1 MQEAIVEGIAEEMR
15 RDRDVFIMGLDIGR
29 FGGPLHSCKGLWDE
43 FGAGGRVIDT
53 PISEGAIVGAGV
65 GAALAGKR
73 PIVDIMFLEYL
84 PLVIQQLGCDGG
96 AMHYYSGG
104 KARVPLVVRG
114 KYGVGPFHGHTYDFH
129 SWLMHTPGVKIVVP
143 SCASDAKGLMK
154 AAIRDD
160 SPVFFMEHMGLY
172 HGERETMPAGDVVVP
187 IGLAAVKRAGRDLT
201 VVASAAMVRKALAAA
216 RTLAADG
223 IEAEVIDLRSI
234 VPLDEATILE
244 SVRRTGRALVVQ
256 ETIRTGGSTGE
267 VAALIGE
274 KAWRD
279 LRAPVRRLGAEVVPM
294 PFARG
299 LEKLAVPEAGSIVDA
314 ARALLG
320 CARVR
325 PVPGPGSSLEAMAR
339 TSVERSAG
347 DG

>member
-1 MQEAIVEGIAEEMR
+1 MKRLTMQEAIVEGIAEEMR

-29 FGGPLHSCKGLWDE
+29 FGGPLHSCKGLWEE
-43 FGAGGRVIDT
+43 FGASGRVIDT

-73 PIVDIMFLEYL
+73 PVVDIMFLEYL

-129 SWLMHTPGVKIVVP
+129 SWLMHTPGVKVVVP

-172 HGERETMPAGDVVVP
+172 HGERDAIPEGDVIVP
-187 IGLAAVKRAGRDLT
+187 IGRAAIRRSGRDLS
-201 VVASAAMVRKALAAA
+201 VIASAAMVRKALAAA
-216 RTLAADG
+216 RALAAEG
-223 IEAEVIDLRSI
+223 IETEVIDLRSI
-234 VPLDEATILE
+234 VPLDEATLLE

-256 ETIRTGGSTGE
+256 ETIRIGGSTGE
-267 VAALIGE
+267 VAALLGE
-274 KAWRD
+274 QVWRE
-279 LRAPVRRLGAEVVPM
+279 LKAPVRRLGAEVVPM
-294 PFARG
+294 PFARA
-299 LEKLAVPEAGSIVDA
+299 LEKLAVPDVAAITHA
-314 ARALLG
+314 ARDL
-320 CARVR
+320 
-325 PVPGPGSSLEAMAR
+325 MA
-339 TSVERSAG
+339 
-347 DG
+347 

>member
-1 MQEAIVEGIAEEMR
+1 MKRLTMQEAIVEGIAEEMR

-29 FGGPLHSCKGLWDE
+29 FGGPLHSCKGLWEE
-43 FGAGGRVIDT
+43 FGASGRVIDT

-73 PIVDIMFLEYL
+73 PVVDIMFLEYL

-129 SWLMHTPGVKIVVP
+129 SWLMHTPGVKVVVP

-172 HGERETMPAGDVVVP
+172 HGERDAIPEGDVIVP
-187 IGLAAVKRAGRDLT
+187 IGRAAIRRSGRDLS
-201 VVASAAMVRKALAAA
+201 VIASAAMVRKALAAA
-216 RTLAADG
+216 RALAAEG
-223 IEAEVIDLRSI
+223 IETEVIDLRSI

-256 ETIRTGGSTGE
+256 ETIRIGGSTGE
-267 VAALIGE
+267 VAALLGE
-274 KAWRD
+274 QVWRE
-279 LRAPVRRLGAEVVPM
+279 LKAPVRRLGAEVVPM
-294 PFARG
+294 PFARA
-299 LEKLAVPEAGSIVDA
+299 LEKLAVPDVAAITHA
-314 ARALLG
+314 ARDL
-320 CARVR
+320 
-325 PVPGPGSSLEAMAR
+325 MA
-339 TSVERSAG
+339 
-347 DG
+347 